1 MDLAAACE
9 VSVSHFARSF
19 KATFGIPCHQWLTQ
33 RRIERARGL
42 LASSETA
49 MVDIANQCG
58 FADQAAFS
66 RAFHRVVGLSP
77 GEWRREHGL
86 GPDGIGNRRDRAR

>member
-1 MDLAAACE
+1 
-9 VSVSHFARSF
+9 VSHFARSF

-42 LASSETA
+42 LASSDTA
-49 MVDIANQCG
+49 LAEIANQCG

-66 RAFHRVVGLSP
+66 RVFHRVVGLSP
-77 GEWRREHGL
+77 GQWRREHGW
-86 GPDGIGNRRDRAR
+86 GPDGIGNRRDRSR